1 MLNSQKVTDYK
12 NLLNLSYLK
21 VFYNEYQKPDEIL
34 LKYQDFKNIIDLIED
49 LEISNEIEKRLKK
62 SNEFVDID
70 RLESLK
76 CLN

>member
-49 LEISNEIEKRLKK
+49 LEISNEIEKRLKE

-70 RLESLK
+70 KLESLK

>member
-1 MLNSQKVTDYK
+1 MLNSQKVMEYK

-21 VFYNEYQKPDEIL
+21 VFYNEFQKPDEIL
-34 LKYQDFKNIIDLIED
+34 LKYQNFKNIIDLSED
-49 LEISNEIEKRLKK
+49 LEISNEIEKRLKE

-70 RLESLK
+70 ELESLK

>member
-1 MLNSQKVTDYK
+1 MLNSQKVTEYK
-12 NLLNLSYLK
+12 NLLNRSYLK

-34 LKYQDFKNIIDLIED
+34 LKYQDFKNIINLIED
-49 LEISNEIEKRLKK
+49 LEISNEIEKRLKE

-70 RLESLK
+70 ELESLK